1 MAGPLPH
8 VVDPRLPA
16 TPYSNAKSRLAASV
30 TQGFVLHASADLV
43 DAAVREAHDVERVGD
58 PAGVVQVWGEPGPVG
73 LGEIGG
79 DDSDPGEPVGV
90 RLRGPAAQILGAVAF
105 HHVDQHRSLQVDE
118 AGGVDGGV
126 VPVRSQERCLI
137 DAEVADPT
145 DTGRVVDKRGGACQ
159 DFCVRN
165 SWLLV
170 RSGP

>member
-1 MAGPLPH
+1 TTSSDVSITSSTRKPGKPNNASARPVPSLIAGVSSSLLPSTAVTMAGPLPH

-118 AGGVDGGV
+118 A
-126 VPVRSQERCLI
+126 
-137 DAEVADPT
+137 
-145 DTGRVVDKRGGACQ
+145 
-159 DFCVRN
+159 
-165 SWLLV
+165 
-170 RSGP
+170 